1 MQLYYHQNYTEI
13 CFSFEFCNQITPLC
27 VCVCVFTNLSQNRPF
42 LRFTCIEKNCPTF
55 HFFEHIKSYQYEEK
69 EQFFKGGGGNIYFFL
84 NVICKSSNP
93 HPSPTPHRRAV
104 IFYGFFSFCFCF
116 AYHVVFNFKNR
127 KIQ

>member
-13 CFSFEFCNQITPLC
+13 CFSFEFCNQITPVC
-27 VCVCVFTNLSQNRPF
+27 VCVCLLIYLKTDRFLDSRVLKRTAPPFTFISIL
-42 LRFTCIEKNCPTF
+42 
-55 HFFEHIKSYQYEEK
+55 SYQYEEK
-69 EQFFKGGGGNIYFFL
+69 EQFFKGGGVISIFFL

-104 IFYGFFSFCFCF
+104 IFMGFLVFCFCF